1 MSRMF
6 PFFLSVCVK
15 DSVSSHSYSTVPN
28 EPAGEF
34 WAVLNLLL
42 IIFQILALILSE
54 IGWPM
59 EFFNRYFPVLGSDFG
74 LGPLGV
80 IQCL

>member
-1 MSRMF
+1 MCGKEDLF
-6 PFFLSVCVK
+6 IYL
-15 DSVSSHSYSTVPN
+15 SYSTVPN

-34 WAVLNLLL
+34 WAILNLLL
-42 IIFQILALILSE
+42 IIFQVMALILSE

-59 EFFNRYFPVLGSDFG
+59 AFFNRFFPVLGSEFG

-80 IQCL
+80 IECL

>member
-1 MSRMF
+1 MFHSSFRMYQHSHS
-6 PFFLSVCVK
+6 FL
-15 DSVSSHSYSTVPN
+15 SYSTVPN

-59 EFFNRYFPVLGSDFG
+59 EFFNRYFPVLGSEFG

-80 IQCL
+80 IECL